1 MNVKYDMVVDFARP
15 AKSNTLMISEGDTN
29 SRECSFTLLSNKK
42 DMDMIDVTVA
52 TVRGV
57 KSDGSVIY
65 GDATIE
71 TDDDGN
77 KTNVVT
83 YTIPAAMT
91 DEAGNVTM
99 TITLLGSD
107 NSQITSFEFY
117 VKVRNALYNEDD
129 LVSES
134 DLSGFRDLLNRCMK
148 AVQKIEEMTE
158 NEALPNPYP
167 LSVEIEGETTQY
179 NGTSAKEIHLNDLAY
194 LSETIEL
201 LDESLD
207 ESAAGSA
214 AIYAACAE
222 KAMEKAEGS
231 MLSAKESAES
241 AEASCTKASE
251 YASYAV
257 NASGTASG
265 YAEQAKNSIK
275 ELNLPKAEGTYRL
288 KVTMSDGIP
297 SYSWMEE

>member
-1 MNVKYDMVVDFARP
+1 MNVNYEMVVDFARP
-15 AKSNTLMISEGDTN
+15 AKSNTLIISEGDTN
-29 SRECSFTLLSNKK
+29 SRVCNFTLMSNKK

-71 TDDDGN
+71 TDEDGN
-77 KTNVVT
+77 KINVVS
-83 YTIPAAMT
+83 YTIPAAIA

-134 DLSGFRDLLNRCMK
+134 DLSGFHDLLNRCMK

-158 NEALPNPYP
+158 NEALPSPYA

-179 NGTSAKEIHLNDLAY
+179 NGAAAKEIHLNDLAY

-214 AIYAACAE
+214 SKSAT
-222 KAMEKAEGS
+222 KAETARNEAIE
-231 MLSAKESAES
+231 AKNLAVQAGNLAQLYSD
-241 AEASCTKASE
+241 KASE

-257 NASGTASG
+257 NASGTAAG
-265 YAEQAKNSIK
+265 YADQAKNAVKS
-275 ELNLPKAEGTYRL
+275 LNLPTSEGTYNL
-288 KVTMSDGIP
+288 KVTVTSGVP
-297 SYSWMEE
+297 TFSWAEV